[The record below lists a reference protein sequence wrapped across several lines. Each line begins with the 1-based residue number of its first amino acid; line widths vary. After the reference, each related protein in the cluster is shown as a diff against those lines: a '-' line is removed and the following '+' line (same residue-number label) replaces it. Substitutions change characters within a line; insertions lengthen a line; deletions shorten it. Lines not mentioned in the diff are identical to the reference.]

1 MGFPQLPDRGD
12 PQVLSS
18 LSTGP
23 LDNPPEMS
31 NIGSLTPATGRRPWA
46 CLVSRVKWGW
56 FFVSIRRSRAS
67 LLRSLTLKLLV
78 AGMLAMVFTV
88 AGMSAN
94 AKPAAAGA
102 FPALLDRNAGAVM
115 SPLSIHNLYWDTD
128 WNTHNPGESM
138 QQIDDATMAMVSS
151 GYFAKLGQYG
161 VASATFDGSHQ
172 ADPSCGGA
180 GSSVDYFNISGF
192 VLCEK
197 HFFNLAPGL
206 VYMVYAP
213 VTAGFS
219 MLGATSC
226 NPATGV
232 AGFGG
237 FHFQT
242 LFSVIPPDVPQVFG
256 IDFAQCTTGL
266 DGATQTGAH
275 EIVEAATD
283 PLPPFDW
290 IDNSVVTSI
299 SIAGVGALFTAG
311 EAADLCESGVGSPAP
326 APNPPTS
333 ADPRVT
339 GTLGNY
345 AVAYYWSNADGAC
358 VPLPDTIMLDQTGL
372 PTAGHATF
380 DGSTV
385 TLPFTTTVAD
395 NTTHSFSFPSPVPDP
410 GNPAGIRYVTSQPSF
425 SGVVTSSISVI
436 ATYTQQFF
444 LTVTTNPAF
453 LRPLDVSLTPSGW
466 FAAGSTVLLATD
478 AIIGVGPTERWRF
491 DSWTGAIPGAG
502 TSATVL
508 MTAPKTAVAGYLL
521 QHLVSFAETGIPAGV
536 PWSITV
542 NGTAHAGP
550 FSDWFDDGTTIS
562 FVYQAVVAD
571 PSPGTRYVNTGSSPS
586 SPIVAFGPVSVV
598 GTYQT
603 QHLLTISTLGL
614 GTSITHIFNGGS
626 LLGTATDATPL
637 AVWLPHGTAL
647 SLSAD
652 AIVSAPGGVQLFF
665 QGFAPAPPA
674 SLLAPFAT
682 TASYTDVAQLISGG
696 LASGAIDNAGVAHS
710 LAQKF
715 ADAQADIAAGRHKNA
730 LNDLRAFIQHVEAQ
744 SGHHVDPIL
753 ASELELDALLAYHQ
767 EICAALAAGQI
778 TPAQATNDY
787 AFYAT
792 RVTTL
797 GGTPLSPC

>member
-31 NIGSLTPATGRRPWA
+31 NIGSLTPATGRRPWT

-56 FFVSIRRSRAS
+56 FFVGIRRSRAS

-78 AGMLAMVFTV
+78 AGVLAMAFT
-88 AGMSAN
+88 AASMSAT

-102 FPALLDRNAGAVM
+102 FPALLDRNAGSVM

-453 LRPLDVSLTPSGW
+453 LRPLDGEPHSERLVRRRQHGPPRDRRDHRRRANRALAVRLLDGRHPWSGDQRHGADDSSEDGRRRLPAAAPRQLCRDRNPSRR
-466 FAAGSTVLLATD
+466 AVVDHRQRHCPCRTLLGLVRRRND
-478 AIIGVGPTERWRF
+478 
-491 DSWTGAIPGAG
+491 
-502 TSATVL
+502 
-508 MTAPKTAVAGYLL
+508 
-521 QHLVSFAETGIPAGV
+521 HLVRLPGGGCRSVSG
-536 PWSITV
+536 
-542 NGTAHAGP
+542 HALREHRL
-550 FSDWFDDGTTIS
+550 I
-562 FVYQAVVAD
+562 AVVTD
-571 PSPGTRYVNTGSSPS
+571 RGVRSRRRGRERCEER
-586 SPIVAFGPVSVV
+586 
-598 GTYQT
+598 
-603 QHLLTISTLGL
+603 
-614 GTSITHIFNGGS
+614 GG
-626 LLGTATDATPL
+626 GRRRK
-637 AVWLPHGTAL
+637 AL
-647 SLSAD
+647 
-652 AIVSAPGGVQLFF
+652 
-665 QGFAPAPPA
+665 
-674 SLLAPFAT
+674 
-682 TASYTDVAQLISGG
+682 
-696 LASGAIDNAGVAHS
+696 
-710 LAQKF
+710 
-715 ADAQADIAAGRHKNA
+715 
-730 LNDLRAFIQHVEAQ
+730 E
-744 SGHHVDPIL
+744 
-753 ASELELDALLAYHQ
+753 EELDAARS
-767 EICAALAAGQI
+767 A
-778 TPAQATNDY
+778 DD
-787 AFYAT
+787 
-792 RVTTL
+792 RV
-797 GGTPLSPC
+797 SAE